1 MSEVLGTLLGRVG
14 GSILDN
20 FISSFLYDWLRGAS
34 ITFRTELAI
43 SQDWLKTI
51 TADALDSLIE
61 EEPHANTAI
70 STAGL
75 TDIFERFMRAVAQAS
90 MILSADIAEELYTE
104 MLQEG
109 FSNAIQVSVGGALQ
123 SLLSTWRGGYPLSY
137 DEASELFEVVEDLD
151 ADTLGLLLAQS
162 GSNIPTS
169 IFRVKQG
176 FDRWVERELIALRT
190 QLFEISNRL
199 NDILAYRVD
208 RGTDIAI
215 RQYNDALQV
224 LREAYSKAVSLIDQ
238 VCERALSR
246 LQELKNECETFKMWY
261 EWSLEHPETP
271 IVSEDEITMLATE
284 NKLEAEAIVTSVNA
298 ILSKIESS
306 LASFDIELDTVLNS
320 IDTCV
325 AHGATHLNK
334 MIQQGIIEISEVVEK
349 INDAVNIL
357 LAYRNAVDLQTSK
370 TTSLTTSVGYEGY
383 TPPQP
388 GAFTVTFQTNVVG
401 AKIVLFDSK
410 RTYWGYT
417 DSEGILVLESVLSG
431 SYHYVIVKEGY
442 IPYQETLDVTEDLTV
457 TVTLETYPT
466 PPSYLPP
473 EGYYVEQEHTFTE
486 KFVVYY
492 PMVLTEGLTRTE
504 SVEITIG

>member
-1 MSEVLGTLLGRVG
+1 MSFTASALLGRLG
-14 GSILDN
+14 GSVFDTIMDA
-20 FISSFLYDWLRGAS
+20 FVFDWVRGAG
-34 ITFRTELAI
+34 ITFRTEMAI
-43 SQDWLKTI
+43 SQDWLKSL
-51 TADALDSLIE
+51 TANALDSLIE
-61 EEPHANTAI
+61 EEPHANIGLT
-70 STAGL
+70 SAGL
-75 TDIFERFMRAVAQAS
+75 TNIFEAFMRTVAQAS

-109 FSNAIQVSVGGALQ
+109 FSNAIQVSIGGALQ

-137 DEASELFEVVEDLD
+137 DEASELFEVIEDLD

-215 RQYNDALQV
+215 RQYNDALNV

-271 IVSEDEITMLATE
+271 IVTPEEINMLAVE
-284 NKLEAEAIVTSVNA
+284 NKLEAEAIVASVNN
-298 ILSKIESS
+298 ILGKIDSS
-306 LASFDIELDTVLNS
+306 LAGFDVSLDTVLSN
-320 IDTCV
+320 IDACV
-325 AHGATHLNK
+325 GHGATHLNK
-334 MIQQGIIEISEVVEK
+334 MIQQGIIEISEVVNK

-370 TTSLTTSVGYEGY
+370 TTSLTSSVGYEGY
-383 TPPQP
+383 VPPAP
-388 GAFTVTFQTNVVG
+388 GMFTVTF
-401 AKIVLFDSK
+401 
-410 RTYWGYT
+410 
-417 DSEGILVLESVLSG
+417 
-431 SYHYVIVKEGY
+431 IVKG
-442 IPYQETLDVTEDLTV
+442 
-457 TVTLETYPT
+457 
-466 PPSYLPP
+466 
-473 EGYYVEQEHTFTE
+473 
-486 KFVVYY
+486 
-492 PMVLTEGLTRTE
+492 
-504 SVEITIG
+504 SV